1 MVKET
6 VSDVKTPGDNSAW
19 RKAIGESK
27 NGGITPGTAAE
38 LTPEAGLSRLEKAS
52 AATGQSVSSGAKA
65 ALIGEIDALHANPD
79 VRAFS
84 RSTENNPIANATL
97 HEIDAAID
105 VPARDVGELTAFEV
119 SQNPRASTVFRGNAD
134 AKAVKVG
141 EELLEKGG
149 KTILKELGAKALKVV
164 PFVGIASGLY
174 SMKAEAAQGNYGSAA
189 LEGIGLIPIVGD
201 IVDAARLGWA
211 IGGAVGGQI
220 DKRL

>member
-6 VSDVKTPGDNSAW
+6 VSDVKTRGDNSAW
-19 RKAIGESK
+19 SKAIGEAK
-27 NGGITPGTAAE
+27 KGGITPGTAAE

-52 AATGQSVSSGAKA
+52 AATGHPVSSGAKA
-65 ALIGEIDALHANPD
+65 TLIGEIDALHANPD

-84 RSTENNPIANATL
+84 RSAGNNPIANATL

-105 VPARDVGELTAFEV
+105 VPVRDVGELTTFEV
-119 SQNPRASTVFRGNAD
+119 SQNPRSSTVFRGNAE
-134 AKAVKVG
+134 AKALKMG
-141 EELLEKGG
+141 EEVLEKGG
-149 KTILKELGAKALKVV
+149 RAILKELGAKALKVV

-174 SMKAEAAQGNYGSAA
+174 SMKAEAAQGNYGAAA
-189 LEGIGLIPIVGD
+189 LEGIGLIPVAGD

-211 IGGAVGGQI
+211 MGEAIGGLI